1 MTPNKSWIRLAPLVL
16 PVMIASCAA
25 SPRPSAQPPRLSLPS
40 AATTPCR
47 LDRLPERPTLADFE
61 SGYMARGLRLAECE
75 AARALAVE
83 TLVAERALQDRWR
96 EGAPARV
103 RATPAPSAGH

>member
-1 MTPNKSWIRLAPLVL
+1 MTPNNPWIRLAPLAL
-16 PVMIASCAA
+16 LFMIASCAA
-25 SPRPSAQPPRLSLPS
+25 SPPPSARPPRLTLPS

-61 SGYMARGLRLAECE
+61 SVYMVRGLRLAECE

-83 TLVAERALQDRWR
+83 TLLAERALQDRWR
-96 EGAPARV
+96 
-103 RATPAPSAGH
+103 AGEVP